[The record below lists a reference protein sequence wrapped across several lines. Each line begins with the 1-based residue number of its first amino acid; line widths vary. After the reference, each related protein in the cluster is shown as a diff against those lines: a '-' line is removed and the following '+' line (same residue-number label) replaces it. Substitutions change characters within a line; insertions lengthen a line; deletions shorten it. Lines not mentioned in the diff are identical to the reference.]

1 MHWWSSILSFFS
13 VTLLQNLSDSE
24 EKDSALRGIV
34 TLMGFPNQRIIK
46 VRVLYILSVLALCWI
61 RLPQKHLYF
70 FWWSKLFTSY
80 CFSVLFPLC
89 HCTKCFLQKLSKW
102 IPPVV
107 HTIEW
112 FREGTF
118 FIGGGGGWAG
128 ASEGRVI
135 SKFFYKL
142 GRVKPVSFP
151 TGEGQFFLAR
161 KKMTPCRL
169 VDSYLL
175 TNTRSVWK
183 PKTCIYKQ
191 NFQSRLI

>member
-118 FIGGGGGWAG
+118 FIGGGGGGLGPRRGG
-128 ASEGRVI
+128 ALVNFFSNWGGANRFHSQPGRVSFFGKEKNDSMSLSWLLFVNKREVCGNLKLVYT
-135 SKFFYKL
+135 SKT
-142 GRVKPVSFP
+142 SS
-151 TGEGQFFLAR
+151 Q
-161 KKMTPCRL
+161 
-169 VDSYLL
+169 D
-175 TNTRSVWK
+175 
-183 PKTCIYKQ
+183 
-191 NFQSRLI
+191 